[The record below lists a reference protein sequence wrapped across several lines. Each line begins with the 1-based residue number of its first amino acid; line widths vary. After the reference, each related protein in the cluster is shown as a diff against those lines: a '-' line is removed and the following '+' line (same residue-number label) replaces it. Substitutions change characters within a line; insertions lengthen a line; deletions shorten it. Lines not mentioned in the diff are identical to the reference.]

1 MIKTLLILSLIVNVV
16 LGVLYFQKNKEPPIE
31 RFVLE
36 NNTYRGTPS
45 NEALAGPV
53 APKRPHAKAAMMVN
67 TNDAET
73 FTAGEKV
80 AEIVSHD
87 RLEYLTDKLHLSQ
100 QDLDEIEQIKN
111 RYFNKIQK
119 LAPIKQGGDRSI
131 DQRRRMLEIE
141 GERDQEMIRLMGQKR
156 WNKFNKFKNDYNQ
169 QKFQD
174 QAGDFGVVVPLDI

>member
-1 MIKTLLILSLIVNVV
+1 MIKTLFIISLIVNVV

-31 RFVLE
+31 RFILE
-36 NNTYRGTPS
+36 NNTYRGTPRVEPLPS
-45 NEALAGPV
+45 
-53 APKRPHAKAAMMVN
+53 KRPHAQGAMMVN
-67 TNDAET
+67 TNDAQ
-73 FTAGEKV
+73 TASNGEKV

-87 RLEYLTDKLHLSQ
+87 RHEYLTDKLHLSQ

-111 RYFNKIQK
+111 RYFSKIQK
-119 LAPIKQGGDRSI
+119 LAPIQQGGDRSI

-141 GERDQEMIRLMGQKR
+141 GERDQEMVQLMGQKR
-156 WNKFNKFKNDYNQ
+156 WNKFNKFKNEYNQ

>member
-1 MIKTLLILSLIVNVV
+1 MIKTLLIFSLIVNVV
-16 LGVLYFQKNKEPPIE
+16 LGVLYFQKNKVPPIE

-36 NNTYRGTPS
+36 NNTYRDIPR
-45 NEALAGPV
+45 AGPLP
-53 APKRPHAKAAMMVN
+53 PKRPHAQGAMMVN

-73 FTAGEKV
+73 FISGEKV
-80 AEIVSHD
+80 AETVSHD

-100 QDLDEIEQIKN
+100 QDLDDIEQIKN
-111 RYFNKIQK
+111 RYFSKIQK

-141 GERDQEMIRLMGQKR
+141 GERDQEMIQLMGQKR
-156 WNKFNKFKNDYNQ
+156 WNKFNRFKNDYNQ